1 MSELQRWGQG
11 GGKGPRLSHW
21 LTDGGKKS
29 RWGAELRLE
38 FDWKEW
44 WAGGIQSNW
53 VKNGTIGGR
62 VGVIRGSP
70 GTYRWDDQGQLIVSV
85 MFSCTMNH
93 LPQIATGGWRQRVWG
108 VLFPHKLLAHKN
120 VCCAHVYHCKAH
132 LCDAHPQNL
141 HITGYFCSC
150 KKAERK
156 PDVSER
162 EKYLE
167 LLLYS
172 SWGSV
177 GSFYYGILSENIK
190 VCKINCL

>member
-1 MSELQRWGQG
+1 M
-11 GGKGPRLSHW
+11 
-21 LTDGGKKS
+21 GKKS

-53 VKNGTIGGR
+53 VKNGTIGGEGGGYKR
-62 VGVIRGSP
+62 VSRDLPMGWPGS
-70 GTYRWDDQGQLIVSV
+70 TNCVCYVLLYNES
-85 MFSCTMNH
+85 FTTNCY
-93 LPQIATGGWRQRVWG
+93 WRLKAVCVWG
-108 VLFPHKLLAHKN
+108 MLFPHKLLVHKN
-120 VCCAHVYHCKAH
+120 VFCAHVYHCKAH
-132 LCDAHPQNL
+132 LCDAHLQNL

-177 GSFYYGILSENIK
+177 GSFYYGLLSENIK